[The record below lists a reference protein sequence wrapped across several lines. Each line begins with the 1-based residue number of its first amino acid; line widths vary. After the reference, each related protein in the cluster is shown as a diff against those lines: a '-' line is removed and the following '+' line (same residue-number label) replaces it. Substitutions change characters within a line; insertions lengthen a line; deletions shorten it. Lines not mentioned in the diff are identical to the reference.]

1 MNATFASLLI
11 ACLVGTAIPVRAQQ
25 SIGGDRWSTPNAV
38 PGPLARSAVR
48 EAARVAAAHDWAGG
62 ATASDAQ
69 DPAATSGALEL
80 RWNELAPV
88 ISGRTITVVAPGGA
102 TLTGEVMTVRDDA
115 LLLEIKKSSNRA
127 AYPGPSASIPRE
139 AVTQLTLERRRG
151 SWGRNMGT
159 IIGVLTGVVVGGY
172 VAGTTADSA
181 GTGIPIFLAIAS
193 GITVGGYY
201 VGRAADTQ
209 TTVIRVVP

>member
-11 ACLVGTAIPVRAQQ
+11 ACLVATAIPVRAQQ
-25 SIGGDRWSTPNAV
+25 SIGGDRSSTPSAV
-38 PGPLARSAVR
+38 PGPLAQSAAR

-62 ATASDAQ
+62 TTASDAQ

-127 AYPGPSASIPRE
+127 VYPGPSASIPRE